1 MSSKVC
7 NSVITLGSF
16 FTILDDNSQFSF
28 GLKNSL
34 WEIVSITRNADV
46 LFISAL
52 NVESRVKLFTE
63 LGSSYIF
70 NNTIIYSL
78 DEYWYYDL
86 SNVMINFH
94 MIDEKSGVEVLNAF
108 IEARTMK
115 ELTILDSLE

>member
-1 MSSKVC
+1 M
-7 NSVITLGSF
+7 ITLGSF
-16 FTILDDNSQFSF
+16 FTILDDNSQFLF